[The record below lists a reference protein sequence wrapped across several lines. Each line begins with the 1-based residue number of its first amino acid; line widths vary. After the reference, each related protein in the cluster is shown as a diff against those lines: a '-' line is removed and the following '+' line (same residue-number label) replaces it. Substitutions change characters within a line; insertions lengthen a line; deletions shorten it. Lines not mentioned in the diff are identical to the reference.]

1 MIFSFFL
8 WQLNLIFVE
17 NIRAAFTKLFFR
29 YSFLDMSQ
37 QTLVINTNV
46 SIVRETL
53 ENVVKVNSRN
63 AIK

>member
-17 NIRAAFTKLFFR
+17 NIRAAFTKSFFR